1 MSLTACFP
9 CGRPADPHLSKARP
23 IKRRREDQKP
33 GEPKPPQGRP
43 PRGSEKVGMTV
54 TFNHEHRCWW
64 TGVGP
69 LLPGGPVGPVEGAGV
84 SNDARPMKGRSAM
97 RLPCTC
103 VHRGKFI
110 RRVMCGILLWQE
122 DFLLWPEPAPS
133 LRPPWLTYVGAPAPT
148 PAGARSACHA
158 CGVRHTAHGTQPGKI
173 CACHSRA
180 VRCVFASLM
189 ICCVAAG
196 FAAERPVLLA
206 WSRTRWVE
214 EGTKGT
220 GWRGRR
226 PGAKVSHVCTP
237 NNADSTPRHTN

>member
-1 MSLTACFP
+1 MSLTACLP

-69 LLPGGPVGPVEGAGV
+69 LVPGGPVGPVEGAGV
-84 SNDARPMKGRSAM
+84 SNDARTMKGRSAM

-110 RRVMCGILLWQE
+110 RRVVCGILLWQE

-158 CGVRHTAHGTQPGKI
+158 CGTRHTARSPVKYAPATH
-173 CACHSRA
+173 
-180 VRCVFASLM
+180 VLCVASL
-189 ICCVAAG
+189 
-196 FAAERPVLLA
+196 
-206 WSRTRWVE
+206 
-214 EGTKGT
+214 
-220 GWRGRR
+220 RR
-226 PGAKVSHVCTP
+226 S
-237 NNADSTPRHTN
+237 